1 MKAKCEFCGGEVW
14 MADMPIPPD
23 KEARNDSN
31 EIMILCEACRLKR
44 KKSFR
49 FIGVEAI
56 ESNPRVSGN
65 GAVVYVP
72 RKWMG
77 CHVVV
82 VRLDE
87 GSETTEPR

>member
-1 MKAKCEFCGGEVW
+1 MKTKCEFCDCDVS

-23 KEARNDSN
+23 KEARNDAN
-31 EIMILCEACRLKR
+31 EVMILCEACRLKR

-49 FIGVEAI
+49 FVGIEAI
-56 ESNPRVSGN
+56 DGIPKASGN

-72 RKWMG
+72 KKWIG
-77 CHVVV
+77 CNVAI

-87 GSETTEPR
+87 IKD